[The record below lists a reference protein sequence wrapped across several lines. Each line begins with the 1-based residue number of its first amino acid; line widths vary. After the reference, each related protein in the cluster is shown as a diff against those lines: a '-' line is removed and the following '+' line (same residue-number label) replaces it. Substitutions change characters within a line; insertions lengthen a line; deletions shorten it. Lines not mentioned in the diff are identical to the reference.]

1 VSVVANVAVNL
12 DARNATQNAARF
24 KKEMDGAANAIKR
37 TDRAAATATAN
48 VQRFGIAFRSVL
60 GPVVA
65 VFGAVQLLNKSL
77 NTFADRQADT
87 AILTKGLQRLG
98 KTASDIEA
106 LQKAA
111 DRLGKQT
118 LFNEDDFRQGF
129 ALLTSFRN
137 IGVDSYTRVAN
148 AAADIAATTKQ
159 DVNSSFL
166 QLAKALE
173 DPVKGMTALSR
184 SGTTFTDQQKDL
196 VKELVESNRALE
208 AQNFILTEVEKQY
221 QGNAAAAGSAGY
233 AGAVDS
239 LGEAMADL
247 SEVIGRTFAPVLQNI
262 LQDITAMVN
271 SFVQGLQNMERAYA
285 NFLINLRGKT
295 QAELQAQIA
304 RANEIVVY
312 NQDQLSKADETT
324 KGGRQTAEQLR
335 KKIDEARKVRASLQK
350 DLDRMLGLEAP
361 IAPIN
366 ATGAPSALPGT
377 TGGRT
382 KKQKDEAQK
391 LAEELAKSLATGEKL
406 FTQFSRQAVLTG
418 EVSEIER
425 KRLQIQ
431 YDYQDRAEQ
440 IAELKNAE
448 QRINLSIIN
457 DEIKRLE
464 TRQLDLEILREQL
477 EIFEKIAGL
486 DFSKLEGLGEKAF
499 GKRDMPDGFAADLP
513 QLAGNKNAA
522 GKIADGLAPEIK
534 KLQDD
539 LNPIKLATETI
550 TQGAFAIGDAF
561 STAFGD
567 VITGAK
573 STQEA
578 LADAFQAIGKAF
590 ISMALE
596 IIAKQMTLIIL
607 QTIFNALSGMSS
619 GTGIKGTE
627 GLGEKAFSGPGIGSQ
642 GFTPGLQ
649 LFADGG
655 FVTGP
660 TNALIAEGGEP
671 EYVIPASKMRG
682 AMNRYAAGARGSSV
696 IPGSGE
702 QAGGEMGGGTAVA
715 APIDVR
721 YTVER
726 INSVDYVTA
735 DQFRSGMQQ
744 AAEQGARRG
753 EQRTLANIRQ
763 NTTTRRKLGL

>member
-1 VSVVANVAVNL
+1 MSVVANVAVNL

-24 KKEMDGAANAIKR
+24 KKEMDGAANSIKR

-48 VQRFGIAFRSVL
+48 IQRFGIAFRSVL

-247 SEVIGRTFAPVLQNI
+247 SEVIGKTFAPVLQNI
-262 LQDITAMVN
+262 LEDITAMVN
-271 SFVQGLQNMERAYA
+271 GFVQGLQNMERAYA

-324 KGGRQTAEQLR
+324 RGGRQTAEQLR

-361 IAPIN
+361 IAPIT
-366 ATGAPSALPGT
+366 ATGAPSALPSA
-377 TGGRT
+377 TGGTT

-391 LAEELAKSLATGEKL
+391 LAEELAKSLVTGEKL

-448 QRINLSIIN
+448 QRINLTIIN
-457 DEIKRLE
+457 DEIRRLE
-464 TRQLDLEILREQL
+464 LLELQTEQIKEQVKRAQKLSDEAIKGADFGVAGEGTVREG
-477 EIFEKIAGL
+477 IGDAIA
-486 DFSKLEGLGEKAF
+486 KLK
-499 GKRDMPDGFAADLP
+499 
-513 QLAGNKNAA
+513 
-522 GKIADGLAPEIK
+522 
-534 KLQDD
+534 DD

-578 LADAFQAIGKAF
+578 LADAFESIGKAF

-607 QTIFNALSGMSS
+607 QTIFNALSGMGS
-619 GTGIKGTE
+619 GFQKDLNSAGKGLSGKGALSQGKMFPTGI
-627 GLGEKAFSGPGIGSQ
+627 
-642 GFTPGLQ
+642 
-649 LFADGG
+649 FAEGG

-660 TNALIAEGGEP
+660 TNAVIGEGGSN
-671 EYVIPASKMRG
+671 EYVIPSNKMGSAMSRWNSGVRGDSVVSGAEPTGGAGGVALAEAPTNIVVEGGVLNFNDSQYIRQDQVPAIVKQAS
-682 AMNRYAAGARGSSV
+682 AAGEAK
-696 IPGSGE
+696 
-702 QAGGEMGGGTAVA
+702 A
-715 APIDVR
+715 
-721 YTVER
+721 
-726 INSVDYVTA
+726 
-735 DQFRSGMQQ
+735 
-744 AAEQGARRG
+744 
-753 EQRTLANIRQ
+753 L
-763 NTTTRRKLGL
+763 RKLQMSTATRKRIGL